1 MGALSASLSRLRTRS
16 PHNQAQEFGG
26 TRRSEQGNKKTQL
39 ANWQFQLAAE
49 TEEALALPRHRAPVL
64 AIRYTR
70 TSTMPDIHYNHA
82 SIWLRVPES
91 PRGEDANKGYVRKNR
106 CEDHYARS
114 PCLPLPHTLTL
125 AGPSPHYVGLPE
137 GAVPRER
144 EGGEGR
150 GDCFSVC
157 ACVRVCM
164 YDSAQGG
171 KGHAFMA
178 EECEV
183 LSLCPWCEGE

>member
-1 MGALSASLSRLRTRS
+1 
-16 PHNQAQEFGG
+16 
-26 TRRSEQGNKKTQL
+26 
-39 ANWQFQLAAE
+39 
-49 TEEALALPRHRAPVL
+49 
-64 AIRYTR
+64 
-70 TSTMPDIHYNHA
+70 MPDIHYNHA

-114 PCLPLPHTLTL
+114 PRLPLPHTLTL
-125 AGPSPHYVGLPE
+125 AGPSPHYVGWPE

-157 ACVRVCM
+157 VCVCVCM
-164 YDSAQGG
+164 YDSAEGG
-171 KGHAFMA
+171 KGHAFMT

-183 LSLCPWCEGE
+183 LSLCPWCDGE